1 MDDMNKMLK
10 LCVFTLALLI
20 SGFSGTADARIGDVY
35 VQLLLNPVCLY
46 TQEIFWWY
54 DLNCGE

>member
-1 MDDMNKMLK
+1 MNKMLK